1 MSEQRKPTTR
11 YQGERPPK
19 RRQLSLTP
27 QTPPPSKAPSRK
39 EINLV
44 PKDELPG
51 KVKEGSSLPV
61 LPEKQSSSLPDADFQ
76 SIAESGVLA
85 ASIQQSRQR
94 CADGFFERYWIKP
107 SKKKGIAEGS
117 NPAKET
123 MVKIGTCSMIIEPHV
138 FETTLYTVRELSP
151 VFLPAQATPISP
163 SARVYNP
170 YQDHKT
176 YQQPIHNPYNRA
188 SHLPYH
194 QTNYPHIPS
203 SSLTLPPFREGFGQ
217 FSPAGPPQYTA
228 PVAPRPIV
236 SSQSSEHVPLSS
248 PPSDNTIMGENDKVA
263 DPVIQMLAT
272 RAAADHNLKAL
283 MKIVASGHAAQGQ
296 LEEFQGHIN
305 DLNRLVKS
313 RGGWDQPNVNDQ
325 PPPPHTQLPAVTQT
339 YRPTPT
345 QSTSQEPAVTVSATP
360 YATPKAEPKPIK
372 AESPGQSQY
381 FSHIAQSSRPKPP
394 MVASYKSDIVSM
406 VFDFTPNGDRFL
418 FPRFSIL
425 EFLPGGMQVL
435 ASFLVIRKG
444 SEAMTPGEYN
454 KTTTYYQPVTLR
466 LSAPF
471 ARMLEPLAR
480 VVAPPD
486 EVKKYMNGI
495 FDKMNRA
502 KPAFLAVRLPK
513 AKVEEDED
521 MEMKEAPVVAA
532 PGSLIKRRYSPPNGM
547 VPLAA

>member
-1 MSEQRKPTTR
+1 M
-11 YQGERPPK
+11 
-19 RRQLSLTP
+19 LT
-27 QTPPPSKAPSRK
+27 SA
-39 EINLV
+39 
-44 PKDELPG
+44 
-51 KVKEGSSLPV
+51 
-61 LPEKQSSSLPDADFQ
+61 
-76 SIAESGVLA
+76 SGVLA

-94 CADGFFERYWIKP
+94 CVDGLFERYWTKP
-107 SKKKGIAEGS
+107 SKKKSIVEGS

-123 MVKIGTCSMIIEPHV
+123 MVKIGTCSMVIEPHV

-151 VFLPAQATPISP
+151 VFLPAQPTPIPP
-163 SARVYNP
+163 SNSIYNP

-176 YQQPIHNPYNRA
+176 YQQPIHNSYNRA
-188 SHLPYH
+188 THLPYH
-194 QTNYPHIPS
+194 QANYPPSS
-203 SSLTLPPFREGFGQ
+203 SSLTLPTFREGFGQ
-217 FSPAGPPQYTA
+217 FSPSGPPQYTA
-228 PVAPRPIV
+228 SVAPRPII
-236 SSQSSEHVPLSS
+236 SSQSNEHVPLSS
-248 PPSDNTIMGENDKVA
+248 PGSDTIMNENDKVA

-305 DLNRLVKS
+305 ELNRLVKS
-313 RGGWDQPNVNDQ
+313 QGSSVQSNVNEK
-325 PPPPHTQLPAVTQT
+325 PPPPHPPLPADTQT
-339 YRPTPT
+339 YRPSPAKA
-345 QSTSQEPAVTVSATP
+345 SSKEPAVTISATP
-360 YATPKAEPKPIK
+360 YAPPTAAPKPVKAETPM
-372 AESPGQSQY
+372 QSQY
-381 FSHIAQSSRPKPP
+381 FSHIAQSSRPKPAA
-394 MVASYKSDIVSM
+394 VASYRSDIVSM

-444 SEAMTPGEYN
+444 SEAMTQGEYN

-495 FDKMNRA
+495 FDKMSPA
-502 KPAFLAVRLPK
+502 KPAFLATRLSK
-513 AKVEEDED
+513 LRDEEEEEEEENT
-521 MEMKEAPVVAA
+521 EMKETLVASL
-532 PGSLIKRRYSPPNGM
+532 GSLIKREYSPPNSL

>member
-1 MSEQRKPTTR
+1 MSEKRKPTTR

-19 RRQLSLTP
+19 RRQLSPTHD
-27 QTPPPSKAPSRK
+27 PPPPPKAPTRK

-61 LPEKQSSSLPDADFQ
+61 LPGKQNSSLSDADFQ
-76 SIAESGVLA
+76 GIAESGVLA

-94 CADGFFERYWIKP
+94 CVDGLFDRYWIKP
-107 SKKKGIAEGS
+107 TKKKNIAEGS

-151 VFLPAQATPISP
+151 VFLPAQATSISP
-163 SARVYNP
+163 SAPIYNP

-176 YQQPIHNPYNRA
+176 YQQPIHNTY
-188 SHLPYH
+188 SLPYH
-194 QTNYPHIPS
+194 QANYPHNS
-203 SSLTLPPFREGFGQ
+203 SSNLTLPTFREGFGQ
-217 FSPAGPPQYTA
+217 FSPSGPPQYTA
-228 PVAPRPIV
+228 SVAPRPIV
-236 SSQSSEHVPLSS
+236 SSQSNEHVRLSS
-248 PPSDNTIMGENDKVA
+248 PGSDSTLMNENDKVA

-283 MKIVASGHAAQGQ
+283 MKIVASGHAAQVQ

-305 DLNRLVKS
+305 ELNRLVKS
-313 RGGWDQPNVNDQ
+313 QGGCGQPNTNDQ
-325 PPPPHTQLPAVTQT
+325 LPPPQPQLPAVTQT
-339 YRPTPT
+339 YRPAPA
-345 QSTSQEPAVTVSATP
+345 QSTSREPAVTISATP
-360 YATPKAEPKPIK
+360 YAPPKPEPKPIK
-372 AESPGQSQY
+372 AETSGQSQY
-381 FSHIAQSSRPKPP
+381 FSHIAQSSRPKPA

-495 FDKMNRA
+495 FDKMSPA
-502 KPAFLAVRLPK
+502 KPAFLAVRLPRV
-513 AKVEEDED
+513 KVEEDED
-521 MEMKEAPVVAA
+521 TEMKEAPVAA
-532 PGSLIKRRYSPPNGM
+532 PGSLIKRQYSPPSGL